1 MSRVHDVISRKVARK
16 YIINNCNHLAKLARY
31 NLHVATDRHG
41 MYGVKYGAASL
52 SRGGLSD
59 TIPVD
64 MPLIETS
71 CHTCPVTTVVTAK
84 NRLRAFAARELQ
96 DVYKWCTFHTLL
108 EASWALMREG
118 FCRLKPKQLR
128 SSCLSKAIKKYDVL
142 VMENR
147 KRKDTIAIVLPQD
160 SNRAV
165 MLLLK
170 HSPLIVHSSE
180 NQFYY
185 VYIHNDR
192 HYYLPPPSPHP

>member
-1 MSRVHDVISRKVARK
+1 MITTLLKYCDPCIMIRRKQCCRVENRKKLQLYMSRVHDVISRKVARK

-108 EASWALMREG
+108 EAS
-118 FCRLKPKQLR
+118 
-128 SSCLSKAIKKYDVL
+128 
-142 VMENR
+142 
-147 KRKDTIAIVLPQD
+147 
-160 SNRAV
+160 
-165 MLLLK
+165 
-170 HSPLIVHSSE
+170 
-180 NQFYY
+180 
-185 VYIHNDR
+185 
-192 HYYLPPPSPHP
+192 